1 MSNLIVTGGYGETEG
16 GDGKGGT
23 GVFVPLEYEL
33 TTQALSFT
41 ANTSITNFSLDTAP
55 VEQQINIG
63 VADSTF
69 SQSTTNLTFNVEV
82 IELC

>member
-1 MSNLIVTGGYGETEG
+1 MSNLIVTQGYGDAG
-16 GDGKGGT
+16 DGDGKGGT
-23 GVFVPLEYEL
+23 GVFVPLEFEL

-41 ANTSITNFSLDTAP
+41 PGTTTTNFNLDAAP

-63 VADSTF
+63 VADSSF
-69 SQSTTNLTFNVEV
+69 SQSSTDLTFNVEV